1 MTTRRETLALLASA
15 PALFPIAGWAQQPGT
30 FKIGWISLDH
40 PDESPF
46 YEPLRAGLR
55 DLGYVEGKNLEL
67 LPRWAGGAPE
77 RLDALAADL
86 VSQNPRI
93 IITQGPSAR
102 AVRKA
107 SAVIPLVFGLSG
119 DPVESGLVE
128 SLARPGGNNTGVSF
142 LSLELVGKRMQML
155 KELAPAIRRVAIL
168 TRPDHPGEKR
178 ELQASQAAAK
188 LLGLEVTYFPIVKP
202 GDLNEALALMPKSRM
217 EAIDVFPDAI
227 MLRNS
232 DQIAAY
238 SIKHKVPAI
247 SGWSQF
253 ADRGNIITYG
263 PNLRDCFRRLAYYI
277 DRILKGAKPADLPVE
292 LPTTVEMVLNL
303 KTAKALGITIPQSIL
318 VRANRVIE

>member
-1 MTTRRETLALLASA
+1 
-15 PALFPIAGWAQQPGT
+15 
-30 FKIGWISLDH
+30 
-40 PDESPF
+40 
-46 YEPLRAGLR
+46 
-55 DLGYVEGKNLEL
+55 
-67 LPRWAGGAPE
+67 
-77 RLDALAADL
+77 
-86 VSQNPRI
+86 
-93 IITQGPSAR
+93 
-102 AVRKA
+102 
-107 SAVIPLVFGLSG
+107 
-119 DPVESGLVE
+119 
-128 SLARPGGNNTGVSF
+128 
-142 LSLELVGKRMQML
+142 
-155 KELAPAIRRVAIL
+155 
-168 TRPDHPGEKR
+168 
-178 ELQASQAAAK
+178 
-188 LLGLEVTYFPIVKP
+188 
-202 GDLNEALALMPKSRM
+202 
-217 EAIDVFPDAI
+217 